1 MNRGSKDI
9 ALKLT
14 FLEVISSSFSNRAAE
29 VDLFSCVKQE
39 KKNLKNGESGHRSRY
54 LSHAKRALYHVS

>member
-9 ALKLT
+9 ALELT

-29 VDLFSCVKQE
+29 VDLFSCDKQE
-39 KKNLKNGESGHRSRY
+39 KKEFKKWRI
-54 LSHAKRALYHVS
+54 RASIPVPLAC